1 MAFSASLT
9 EIPAEASCPRCLDYL
24 REPVTLEWGHNFCD
38 SCIHQC
44 WVDLQDVFPCPV
56 CLRHCPDRN
65 FKRNKQLCHITE
77 VLKQLPTG
85 RSKRKWQAE
94 EPLCEKHNEAVD
106 LFCEEDQ
113 ELLCPQCRVSTHNQG
128 HHLIPTDRAAESQR
142 KKLKGFIELLKT
154 KMSDAKKECENQIAQ
169 SVGGRWKIASWKG
182 ELQAELEQF
191 KLSLRDEQFSI
202 HASLLNREREME
214 EKIAQNKSQI
224 LSSMDTVKNLLRDIT
239 EKCLQA
245 DQDFLATA
253 ENLQHRYKNPLFP
266 TVSSYEFKNES
277 YTLPPNYVV
286 LHKMMSKF
294 QDPKTAHPSLTVS
307 KDRKRVN
314 LITSLPLLLDHP
326 HVENTPFLG
335 VLCCEAFDGGRHF
348 WQVEVKGI
356 GKCSLGV
363 CEKSF
368 CNHILTLPYSVSE
381 IWQ

>member
-245 DQDFLATA
+245 DQDLLASV
-253 ENLQHRYKNPLFP
+253 ENLQKTNDVSILEDNVVCAMFP
-266 TVSSYEFKNES
+266 SPDVETFTVNKAFRTSPKAFFPPVPFPVCLGKLTGETFVSSES
-277 YTLPPNYVV
+277 LKP
-286 LHKMMSKF
+286 SKSLEMLESS
-294 QDPKTAHPSLTVS
+294 PHPS
-307 KDRKRVN
+307 
-314 LITSLPLLLDHP
+314 H
-326 HVENTPFLG
+326 
-335 VLCCEAFDGGRHF
+335 
-348 WQVEVKGI
+348 
-356 GKCSLGV
+356 
-363 CEKSF
+363 
-368 CNHILTLPYSVSE
+368 
-381 IWQ
+381 